1 MTIQNFS
8 YVYIYLKYI
17 KCSVSEVLKRIYCQ
31 TNNETYTNVLT
42 HSINQADM
50 KSLLQLDPGLKC
62 FVL

>member
-50 KSLLQLDPGLKC
+50 KSLL
-62 FVL
+62 